1 MTYNRFIRVPTEN
14 GERIINRDHIVDIQ
28 PAERGRSLMALSTG
42 KFLMVELPFDKFVTN
57 TDQLNRIAKTSVSLG
72 MWMSAALDDPNVCG
86 AMKQDIVS
94 WLEAMDS
101 WGIYKSAMTNQKK
114 T

>member
-1 MTYNRFIRVPTEN
+1 MTMSRFIRVPTEN

-42 KFLMVELPFDKFVTN
+42 KFLMVEQPFNKFVTS
-57 TDQLNRIAKTSVSLG
+57 TDQLRRIAKTSVSLG
-72 MWMSAALDDPNVCG
+72 SWMSAALDDPNVCA
-86 AMKQDIVS
+86 AMKQDIVN

-101 WGIYKSAMTNQKK
+101 WGIYKSAMTDPKNS
-114 T
+114 